1 MSEKLLRL
9 LFTHKCRGTT
19 CRWFGG
25 MLLTYL
31 STYKQNSKILI
42 FHSHPTTYVMMS
54 YGAVLTGA
62 RFICSVPYLFHRGSS
77 AWPPYNT
84 ISVVISSWLDLKI
97 KQLPQ
102 CDDEMFA
109 FGTTFI
115 LTSKHICKKWMNDK
129 ILDFPKIPTQKIP
142 RGWWEDWGLE
152 LEGSHASENLQFC
165 STTPPGT

>member
-1 MSEKLLRL
+1 MIWPTAFFVKSFRIMCVKYIPIYIQTK
-9 LFTHKCRGTT
+9 FQNTH
-19 CRWFGG
+19 FPFSSN
-25 MLLTYL
+25 YL
-31 STYKQNSKILI
+31 CND
-42 FHSHPTTYVMMS
+42 VVRC
-54 YGAVLTGA
+54 GAVLTGA

-129 ILDFPKIPTQKIP
+129 IWDFPKIPTQKTP
-142 RGWWEDWGLE
+142 EDDGRIE
-152 LEGSHASENLQFC
+152 A
-165 STTPPGT
+165 